1 MQASQ
6 KVKLVMI
13 DRRGDFPLQDGL
25 GKAVTLQGGISPG
38 PGCFVRQRRVI
49 IEGKCWRIDAGPGPG
64 PRRTL
69 LAVIWIVDHQDLP
82 RS

>member
-1 MQASQ
+1 MLAEESQMQSKP

-25 GKAVTLQGGISPG
+25 GRAVTLQGGISPG

-49 IEGKCWRIDAGPGPG
+49 IEGSAGELMLVLGRTRGARCW
-64 PRRTL
+64 
-69 LAVIWIVDHQDLP
+69 Q
-82 RS
+82 